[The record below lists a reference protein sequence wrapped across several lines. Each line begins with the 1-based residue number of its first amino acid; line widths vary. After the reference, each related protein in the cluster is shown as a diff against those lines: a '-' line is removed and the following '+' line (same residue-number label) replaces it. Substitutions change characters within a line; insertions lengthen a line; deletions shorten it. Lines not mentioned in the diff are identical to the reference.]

1 MLHEGLWLWFLAAA
15 LLLLVYISLVGY
27 VSKTFEVMDRVG
39 DKRERSREEALD
51 DHSKRQRSAAA
62 TEELD
67 VYISNRKGKTFS
79 AETMIDLISKKGADP
94 NHRCGYDHFTPL
106 MALSSLGRGRVDDRL
121 HGEIMKGFRFLL
133 QIPTI
138 DVNLLDEY
146 RNALIQRVVGM
157 EDPAFLTMLLE
168 KRASSEHIN
177 KTGMTGLSPLHLAC
191 SSRLVSIESIRSLLD
206 KGADP
211 YQPSRTEE
219 GYPPLYYAIKTY
231 GENVN
236 LDMDKLRD
244 ILDIF
249 LRHGVDIGRHRGG
262 DGGTI
267 MHVVARYA
275 NDARF
280 CTKVLNNGGDR
291 VLDVYNNAGKTP
303 LEVADTLN
311 HDNVV
316 LAIEKFLRL
325 GARAG

>member
-1 MLHEGLWLWFLAAA
+1 
-15 LLLLVYISLVGY
+15 
-27 VSKTFEVMDRVG
+27 
-39 DKRERSREEALD
+39 
-51 DHSKRQRSAAA
+51 
-62 TEELD
+62 
-67 VYISNRKGKTFS
+67 
-79 AETMIDLISKKGADP
+79 MIDLISKKGADP

-146 RNALIQRVVGM
+146 GNALIQRVVVM

-168 KRASSEHIN
+168 KRASREHIN
-177 KTGMTGLSPLHLAC
+177 KTGMMGLSPLHLAC

-280 CTKVLNNGGDR
+280 CTKVLNNGG
-291 VLDVYNNAGKTP
+291 G
-303 LEVADTLN
+303 
-311 HDNVV
+311 
-316 LAIEKFLRL
+316 
-325 GARAG
+325 

>member
-1 MLHEGLWLWFLAAA
+1 MTA
-15 LLLLVYISLVGY
+15 
-27 VSKTFEVMDRVG
+27 
-39 DKRERSREEALD
+39 
-51 DHSKRQRSAAA
+51 
-62 TEELD
+62 ELD
-67 VYISNRKGKTFS
+67 VYISGIKGETFS

-94 NHRCGYDHFTPL
+94 NHRCGYDYFTPL

-138 DVNLLDEY
+138 DVNLLDRY
-146 RNALIQRVVGM
+146 GNALIQRVVGM

-168 KRASSEHIN
+168 KRASREHIN
-177 KTGMTGLSPLHLAC
+177 KTGMMGLSPLHLAC

-249 LRHGVDIGRHRGG
+249 LLHGVDIGRHRGG

-303 LEVADTLN
+303 WEVADTLN